1 MKVVA
6 VLTHAWTV
14 LVRIVVVRV
23 IVVRDVVVQGV
34 AAAVAAMQLT

>member
-6 VLTHAWTV
+6 VLAHVWAV
-14 LVRIVVVRV
+14 VVRVGVVRV
-23 IVVRDVVVQGV
+23 IVVRDVVLQRA